1 MCVCPPLQT
10 RLFAVAVAPD
20 LTLLVSLLY
29 TEQGAPS
36 SAHRDADAGALE
48 HALIQVKT
56 RKHSSDR
63 QLTATMTATQCLQP
77 DAPTCAR
84 QMC

>member
-10 RLFAVAVAPD
+10 RFFAVAVAPD

-48 HALIQVKT
+48 RAIIQVKPNQT
-56 RKHSSDR
+56 DSYCDSY
-63 QLTATMTATQCLQP
+63 TVSAT
-77 DAPTCAR
+77 
-84 QMC
+84 